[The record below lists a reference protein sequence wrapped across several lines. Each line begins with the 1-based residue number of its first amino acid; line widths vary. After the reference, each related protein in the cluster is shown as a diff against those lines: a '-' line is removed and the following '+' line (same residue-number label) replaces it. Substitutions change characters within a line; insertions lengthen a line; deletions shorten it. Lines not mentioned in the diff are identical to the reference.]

1 VARAPRGRPVTA
13 ARDEILARVRRAL
26 ADVPEGETPD
36 DVPVPRDYRREAAAE
51 PERLLETL
59 TDRLRDYGAG
69 VHRVT
74 ADEVAATVGRVC
86 AERGSRRVAAPPDL
100 PPAWL
105 PADLEVVA
113 DGGLTAQQLDGCD
126 AVVTSCGLAIAQTG
140 TLVLDAGPAQGRRLL
155 SLVPD
160 HHVCVVRAEQ
170 VVGLVPEAVAA
181 LGEAAREGRPITLV
195 SGPSATSDIELRR
208 VQGVHGPRKLD
219 VLIVGG

>member
-1 VARAPRGRPVTA
+1 VTT

-26 ADVPEGETPD
+26 ADVPDGETPA
-36 DVPVPRDYRREAAAE
+36 DVPVPRGYRREEAAG
-51 PERLLETL
+51 PEARLDAL

-69 VHRVT
+69 VHRV
-74 ADEVAATVGRVC
+74 AAAGVAATVGRVC
-86 AERGSRRVAAPPDL
+86 AERGSRRVAVPADL

-105 PADLEVVA
+105 PAGLDVVV
-113 DGGLTAQQLDGCD
+113 DGGLTAEQLDACD
-126 AVVTSCGLAIAQTG
+126 GVVTGCGLAIAQTG
-140 TLVLDAGPAQGRRLL
+140 TLVLEAGPSQGRRLL

-160 HHVCVVRAEQ
+160 HHVCVLRAEQ

-219 VLIVGG
+219 VVIVEPGA